1 MPQQPLS
8 TSTLHQSIAD
18 NDMQALR
25 QLLAQR
31 INVDAKNHSGKTP
44 LHLAALLGLEGFV
57 RDLLKA
63 NASIDIKDDE
73 GITPRDYA
81 AWNFHLGVIKLLEN
95 YQG

>member
-1 MPQQPLS
+1 MPQEPLS
-8 TSTLHQSIAD
+8 TSTLHESIAD

-31 INVDAKNHSGKTP
+31 TNVDAKNHSGKTP

-63 NASIDIKDDE
+63 NASIDIKDNE
-73 GITPRDYA
+73 EITPRDYV
-81 AWNFHLGVIKLLEN
+81 AWDFHIGVIKLLEN

>member
-18 NDMQALR
+18 NDLQALR

-31 INVDAKNHSGKTP
+31 TNVDAKNHSGKTP

-63 NASIDIKDDE
+63 NASIDVKDNE

-81 AWNFHLGVIKLLEN
+81 AWNFHLGVTKPLEK